1 MTEREQ
7 EIRKAIEHFKYGVT
21 HDIFSEPVTT
31 YAMLAV
37 EALEKMAYAEA
48 NTEPEGIRF
57 IRGKKSDKELADE
70 VFHAAHILPFHQ
82 RYPIWELVGRFRA
95 LHNQKMGKKGN

>member
-1 MTEREQ
+1 MTERER
-7 EIRKAIEHFKYGVT
+7 EIGKAVEHFKYGVT
-21 HDIFSEPVTT
+21 HDIFSAPVTT

-57 IRGKKSDKELADE
+57 IRSKKSDKELADE
-70 VFHAAHILPFHQ
+70 VYRMVHSLPFHQ

-95 LHNQKMGKKGN
+95 LHNQKTGR